1 MKTKTKYPGIEITSD
16 GRKRI
21 RLRAVDPRTG
31 RMKEKDRIIT
41 GTVEEAARL
50 RQKWTQE
57 IRNADHVAKEVPRLR
72 TYVQSWL
79 ASKALG
85 LKAST
90 ARTYA
95 DLLGGYVLPHLG
107 DFFMD
112 KLTDADIR
120 DWQAKLAN
128 RLAGATVNGALI
140 MLRMVMAD
148 AVVEYQLPRNPTE
161 RVRRLPM
168 RKFTD
173 EEPNLL
179 TAEELGRL
187 MNAFRDHEPAYY
199 PLAATLALTAVRYGE
214 GTAFRWGDMNEEA
227 GVIHVRR
234 AQWSGVVDSTKTGT
248 VRSVPL
254 VPELAAVLREHRAS
268 SAAKGFGVGES
279 DWVFPDKDGGLLPR
293 CSLRHPMERALKLA
307 GIAKHVTPHGLR
319 RTYNNLAR
327 QVAGDIVTR
336 SITGH
341 VTEAMTEHY
350 SHVGLG
356 EKLRAAN
363 NIVRLVPGLSK
374 SPAPPSSGGSSG
386 GSKDPSESE
395 SDESISA

>member
-1 MKTKTKYPGIEITSD
+1 MVHWQLKPSVHKIGASS
-16 GRKRI
+16 
-21 RLRAVDPRTG
+21 
-31 RMKEKDRIIT
+31 
-41 GTVEEAARL
+41 
-50 RQKWTQE
+50 
-57 IRNADHVAKEVPRLR
+57 VPRLR

-120 DWQAKLAN
+120 EWQATLAK
-128 RLAGATVNGALI
+128 RLAGATANGALV

-161 RVRRLPM
+161 RVRRLPR

-179 TAEELGRL
+179 TADELGRL
-187 MNAFRDHEPAYY
+187 MKVFRDHEPQHYA
-199 PLAATLALTAVRYGE
+199 LAMTLAMTGVRSGE
-214 GTAFRWGDMNEEA
+214 GTAFRWGDIDEEA
-227 GVIHVRR
+227 GVIHVKR

-254 VPELAAVLREHRAS
+254 VPEVAAVLREHRATL
-268 SAAKGFGVGES
+268 AAQGFGVGES
-279 DWVFPDKDGGLLPR
+279 DWVFPDKGGGLLPR
-293 CSLRHPMERALKLA
+293 CSLRHPMERALRR
-307 GIAKHVTPHGLR
+307 AKISKRVTPHGLR
-319 RTYNNLAR
+319 RTFNNLAR

-356 EKLRAAN
+356 EKLKAAN
-363 NIVRLVPGLSK
+363 NIVRLVPGLAK
-374 SPAPPSSGGSSG
+374 SHAAPASGGSSG
-386 GSKDPSESE
+386 GSKDPSPSE
-395 SDESISA
+395 SDEAKSA

>member
-1 MKTKTKYPGIEITSD
+1 MKARYPGIEIMVD

-31 RMKEKDRIIT
+31 RMKEIDRIIT

-50 RQKWTQE
+50 RQTWMQE
-57 IRNADHVAKEVPRLR
+57 IHNAEQVAKEVPRLR

-120 DWQAKLAN
+120 EWQATLAK
-128 RLAGATVNGALI
+128 RLAGATANGALV

-161 RVRRLPM
+161 RVRRLPR

-187 MNAFRDHEPAYY
+187 MKAFRDHEPQHYA
-199 PLAATLALTAVRYGE
+199 LAMTLAMTGVRSGE
-214 GTAFRWGDMNEEA
+214 GTAFRWGDIDEEA
-227 GVIHVRR
+227 GVIHVKR

-254 VPELAAVLREHRAS
+254 VPEVAAVLREHRATL
-268 SAAKGFGVGES
+268 AAQGFGVGES
-279 DWVFPDKDGGLLPR
+279 DWVFPDKGGGLLPR
-293 CSLRHPMERALKLA
+293 CSLRHPMDRALRR
-307 GIAKHVTPHGLR
+307 AKISKRVTPHGLR
-319 RTYNNLAR
+319 RTFNNLAR

-341 VTEAMTEHY
+341 VTAAMTEHY

-356 EKLRAAN
+356 EKLKAAN
-363 NIVRLVPGLSK
+363 NIVRLVPGLAK
-374 SPAPPSSGGSSG
+374 SHAAPASGGSSG
-386 GSKDPSESE
+386 GSKDPGQSE
-395 SDESISA
+395 SDEAKSA

>member
-1 MKTKTKYPGIEITSD
+1 MKTKYPGIETMSD

-31 RMKEKDRIIT
+31 RMKEIDKIIT
-41 GTVEEAARL
+41 GTVQEAAKL
-50 RQKWTQE
+50 REEWRDQ
-57 IRNADHVAKEVPRLR
+57 IRNADHAAKDVPRLR

-95 DLLGGYVLPHLG
+95 DLLGGYVLPNLG

-120 DWQAKLAN
+120 DWQGKLAQ

-140 MLRMVMAD
+140 MLRMVLAD

-179 TAEELGRL
+179 TAEELGCL
-187 MNAFRDHEPAYY
+187 MKAFRDHEPHHY
-199 PLAATLALTAVRYGE
+199 PLAVTLALTGVRSGE
-214 GTAFRWGDMNEEA
+214 ATAFRWGDIDEEA
-227 GVIHVRR
+227 GVIHVKR

-254 VPELAAVLREHRAS
+254 VPELAAVLREHRARL
-268 SAAKGFGVGES
+268 AAQGFGVE
-279 DWVFPDKDGGLLPR
+279 D
-293 CSLRHPMERALKLA
+293 SL
-307 GIAKHVTPHGLR
+307 
-319 RTYNNLAR
+319 
-327 QVAGDIVTR
+327 
-336 SITGH
+336 
-341 VTEAMTEHY
+341 
-350 SHVGLG
+350 
-356 EKLRAAN
+356 
-363 NIVRLVPGLSK
+363 GLSGQEGRTVA
-374 SPAPPSSGGSSG
+374 PVQPPSSHGASPQACRNHQADNAAWAQEDLQQPRAPDSRRHRH
-386 GSKDPSESE
+386 P
-395 SDESISA
+395 

>member
-1 MKTKTKYPGIEITSD
+1 MKTKYPGIEIMSD
-16 GRKRI
+16 GRNRI

-31 RMKEKDRIIT
+31 RMKEIDKIIT
-41 GTVEEAARL
+41 GTVQEAARL
-50 RQKWTQE
+50 REQWRGQ
-57 IRNADHVAKEVPRLR
+57 IRNSDQVAKDVPRLR
-72 TYVQSWL
+72 PYVQSWL

-90 ARTYA
+90 SRTYA
-95 DLLGGYVLPHLG
+95 DFLGGYVLPHLG

-112 KLTDADIR
+112 KLTDADVR
-120 DWQAKLAN
+120 EWQAKLAKH
-128 RLAGATVNGALI
+128 LAGATVNGALI

-161 RVRRLPM
+161 RVRRLPT

-179 TAEELGRL
+179 TAEELGCL
-187 MNAFRDHEPAYY
+187 MKVFRDHEPQHYA
-199 PLAATLALTAVRYGE
+199 LTMTLALTGVRSGE
-214 GTAFRWGDMNEEA
+214 GTAFRWGDIDEEA
-227 GVIHVRR
+227 GVIHVKR

-254 VPELAAVLREHRAS
+254 VPELLAVLREHRTRL
-268 SAAKGFGVGES
+268 SAQGFGVGSS
-279 DWVFPDKDGGLLPR
+279 DWVFPDKGGGLLPR
-293 CSLRHPMERALKLA
+293 CSLRFPMERALKV
-307 GIAKHVTPHGLR
+307 AKISKRVTPHGLR
-319 RTYNNLAR
+319 RTFNNLAR

-374 SPAPPSSGGSSG
+374 SPAPPSTGGSGG
-386 GSKDPSESE
+386 GSQDQEPTE
-395 SDESISA
+395 SDEAISA